1 MTQLRGQTDSLKIM
15 TFNIWVDGAGVN
27 AGLQKVFNEIQSANA
42 DVVLLQEADGIA
54 LSIAAY
60 LDWHVYNS
68 SSSTAI
74 ISSYPIT
81 EIFQNQSFNNLIGAR
96 IQISSNPIKD
106 IIVWSIH
113 LSPYPYGP
121 YEI

>member
-1 MTQLRGQTDSLKIM
+1 MFTGIDKLPGTLILLIAFCFITQLKGQTDSLKIM
-15 TFNIWVDGAGVN
+15 TFNVWVDGAGVN
-27 AGLQKVFNEIQSANA
+27 DGVQKVFNEIQSANA

-74 ISSYPIT
+74 ISPYPIT
-81 EIFQNQSFNNLIGAR
+81 EIFQNQSFNNLI
-96 IQISSNPIKD
+96 
-106 IIVWSIH
+106 
-113 LSPYPYGP
+113 
-121 YEI
+121 